1 MKRHSFRLTVF
12 LLSALLIFAGCGEKV
27 MPPNPD
33 SPSVFY
39 LTGGTSEA
47 SLIRPS
53 SADNELLERVGILYK
68 GLTEVGGKALPFTDD
83 ASTLS
88 AEQLSEKAEILIGN
102 TDRPETRE
110 VLDSIGYFDYAI
122 RHVGNKLVVAAH
134 TRENLFA
141 ALNDLEENLLAINAN
156 GIYLREE
163 RTVTGDQTPY
173 FSAENPLSAY
183 RIVYPDGNR
192 TLEQGA
198 KAIASAIKKRGRID
212 MEVTSDASPASG
224 HEILLG
230 VTNRSAY
237 STYYTGDRAPNTL
250 HCRIV
255 TTKNDILLCATG
267 DYAEG
272 ELSKRFIEQYVS
284 GQDSNTWNLQWG
296 LDMEMVAYPYDTA
309 ATKAPV
315 SALRVMS
322 YNVLSEELTNTAE
335 PFANRSYG
343 VAATIAQYTPDL
355 ILMQEVQES
364 AYAKLEELLG
374 DTYAFTE
381 KKTPNGSYSFTTMCY
396 NQKKLTLMNSG
407 NVLYGSGNQRIR
419 LMSWALFR
427 QNSSGKTFL
436 AISTHWDIVREN
448 RPHQS
453 AEMVDYINRM
463 AERYKCPVIAGGD
476 FNTRESEAHFVSC
489 LEDAKMADA
498 RTEALKTAALPT
510 GETIDHLISRGLTV
524 WNYHYL
530 KNRVTEKASDHY
542 PLYVDYLF

>member
-122 RHVGNKLVVAAH
+122 RRVGNKLVVAAH

-255 TTKNDILLCATG
+255 TTKNDILLCAAG
-267 DYAEG
+267 D
-272 ELSKRFIEQYVS
+272 
-284 GQDSNTWNLQWG
+284 
-296 LDMEMVAYPYDTA
+296 
-309 ATKAPV
+309 
-315 SALRVMS
+315 
-322 YNVLSEELTNTAE
+322 
-335 PFANRSYG
+335 
-343 VAATIAQYTPDL
+343 
-355 ILMQEVQES
+355 
-364 AYAKLEELLG
+364 
-374 DTYAFTE
+374 
-381 KKTPNGSYSFTTMCY
+381 
-396 NQKKLTLMNSG
+396 
-407 NVLYGSGNQRIR
+407 
-419 LMSWALFR
+419 
-427 QNSSGKTFL
+427 
-436 AISTHWDIVREN
+436 
-448 RPHQS
+448 
-453 AEMVDYINRM
+453 
-463 AERYKCPVIAGGD
+463 
-476 FNTRESEAHFVSC
+476 
-489 LEDAKMADA
+489 
-498 RTEALKTAALPT
+498 
-510 GETIDHLISRGLTV
+510 
-524 WNYHYL
+524 
-530 KNRVTEKASDHY
+530 
-542 PLYVDYLF
+542 